1 VGQKLTGD
9 RLADEEPSRPQDADD
24 LPQRAIGITDVM
36 AGPEI
41 DDEIK
46 PRVRKGQGT
55 YISVVKIRGYPSFAK
70 ASAGESEEPIVD
82 IETHE
87 EPGTQGAGDR
97 GQGDTTPAAHFQDPA
112 SRRQPQKLNHHR
124 DLDVFLHEVASGDIR
139 KRFVRMHARTLNHL
153 ARCVESLGSPR

>member
-1 VGQKLTGD
+1 MGQQLAGH

-24 LPQRAIGITDVM
+24 LPQRAIGVTDVM

-55 YISVVKIRGYPSFAK
+55 YISVVKTRGYPSFAK
-70 ASAGESEEPIVD
+70 ASAGESEEPFVD

-87 EPGTQGAGDR
+87 EPGT
-97 GQGDTTPAAHFQDPA
+97 
-112 SRRQPQKLNHHR
+112 
-124 DLDVFLHEVASGDIR
+124 
-139 KRFVRMHARTLNHL
+139 
-153 ARCVESLGSPR
+153 